1 MAYAR
6 RQQGPEPTQS
16 EPFSVVD
23 DVDERLTRGKAPA
36 VFEEDRFPLLAI
48 GVPRIATDLDTRS
61 VLAELKHKIRFTVL
75 GGRGGFPAMP
85 KRRESDNG
93 RHAGRRRTPAEQ

>member
-6 RQQGPEPTQS
+6 RQQGPKPTQS

-61 VLAELKHKIRFTVL
+61 VLVELKHKKVYSA
-75 GGRGGFPAMP
+75 GWA
-85 KRRESDNG
+85 RRISSN
-93 RHAGRRRTPAEQ
+93 AETARER